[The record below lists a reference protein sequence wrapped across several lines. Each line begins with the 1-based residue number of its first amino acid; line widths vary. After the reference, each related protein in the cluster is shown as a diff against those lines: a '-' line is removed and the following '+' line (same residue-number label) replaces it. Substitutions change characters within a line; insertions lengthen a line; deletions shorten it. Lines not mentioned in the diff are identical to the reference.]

1 MSLNDLREQDLYDN
15 PTPRVPV
22 CLVLD
27 TSGSMMGEPID
38 ELNKGVSLFFKSIES
53 DPIAKY
59 AAEISIVSFG
69 GATANKVLDFNTVEK
84 QEIPILEANGLTP
97 MGSAI
102 TMALDILDRRKEE
115 YSEAGVEYFQP
126 WLVIMTDGI
135 PTDSIEEVIKRT
147 ANLVNNRKLTVFPI
161 GIGNEA
167 DMDILSKFSPGKPAA
182 KLKDL
187 DFTSLFEW
195 LSQSVIDTSKCMA
208 GETIQLKDPST
219 WMELDL

>member
-1 MSLNDLREQDLYDN
+1 MNLNELREQDLYDN

-38 ELNKGVSLFFKSIES
+38 ELNKGVALFFKSIKD

-59 AAEISIVSFG
+59 AAEISIINFG
-69 GATANKVLDFNTVEK
+69 GAIANKVLDFTTVEK
-84 QEIPILEANGLTP
+84 QKVPTLEAHGLTP

-102 TMALDILDRRKEE
+102 TMALDILERRKEE

-135 PTDSIEEVIKRT
+135 PTDSIEEVIQRT
-147 ANLVNNRKLTVFPI
+147 VKLVNNRKLTVFPI
-161 GIGNEA
+161 GIGDEA
-167 DMDILSKFSPGKPAA
+167 DMDILSKFSPGNAPA

-187 DFTSLFEW
+187 DFTALFEW
-195 LSQSVIDTSKCMA
+195 LSQSVIDTSKSMA
-208 GETIQLKDPST
+208 GESINLKDPST